1 MNALLVLFTC
11 AALLTTGLV
20 HAQSLYRFKVEGRVV
35 LKDHVPPEYSHLGY
49 EILNNQ
55 GMVVKVVPPA
65 PTAEE
70 LAQRRAE
77 EAAKKARQDAIA
89 AQRASDQDLLR
100 LYARPSDVERSRKR
114 KADEIESY
122 MQLQRRRIADLEQK
136 LEKAQQQA
144 ANFERRGQEVPPD
157 LRLEVVQLQN
167 GIRDSENNIRQR
179 QQELEDST
187 REFAVQY
194 ERVRV
199 LQVYPPGTLDEDVDL
214 DRVDQILDK
223 RNE

>member
-70 LAQRRAE
+70 LEQRRAE
-77 EAAKKARQDAIA
+77 EAAKKARQDATA
-89 AQRASDQDLLR
+89 AQRASDHDLLR
-100 LYARPSDVERSRKR
+100 LSARKSDIERSRKR

-179 QQELEDST
+179 QQELEDS
-187 REFAVQY
+187 
-194 ERVRV
+194 
-199 LQVYPPGTLDEDVDL
+199 
-214 DRVDQILDK
+214 
-223 RNE
+223 